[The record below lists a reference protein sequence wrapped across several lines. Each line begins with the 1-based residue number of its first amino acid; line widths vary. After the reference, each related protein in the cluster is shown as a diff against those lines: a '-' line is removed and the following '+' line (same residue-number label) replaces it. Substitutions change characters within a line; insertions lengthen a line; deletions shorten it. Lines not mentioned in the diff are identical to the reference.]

1 MVLHSGIRKA
11 YRVGVILNFIIMKKQ
26 KIQKLGINKA
36 TISQLTQDQL
46 NGGGTFTCHGHS
58 CCPTE
63 AATCANTCANTCP
76 VNCGVTA
83 GCTGTSGSGPTRFC
97 PTIQI

>member
-1 MVLHSGIRKA
+1 
-11 YRVGVILNFIIMKKQ
+11 MKKQ
-26 KIQKLGINKA
+26 KLKKLGIKKS

-46 NGGGTFTCHGHS
+46 NGGGTFTCHGGS

-83 GCTGTSGSGPTRFC
+83 NCTGTGGVRTRDFC

>member
-1 MVLHSGIRKA
+1 
-11 YRVGVILNFIIMKKQ
+11 MKKQ
-26 KIQKLGINKA
+26 KLKKLGIKKS

-46 NGGGTFTCHGHS
+46 NGGGTFTCHGNS

-63 AATCANTCANTCP
+63 AATCANTCAATCANTC
-76 VNCGVTA
+76 NGCGPTN
-83 GCTGTSGSGPTRFC
+83 GCGSGTGQDTRFC